1 MKRLLLAVMLIFTA
15 LLFLVACG
23 RESAPAVEPTSPPST
38 AVVAYRMAVV
48 RTSTPTPSPILPTEV
63 ATSTPTSSPVL
74 PTEVRPTATWVP
86 LITPSPTP
94 GEKVPA
100 RSDVPRIGVAEA
112 RTMADAGEAV
122 LVDVRGDASYEQEHI
137 ASAISIPAGDISRR
151 YAELP
156 ADKLVI
162 FYCA

>member
-1 MKRLLLAVMLIFTA
+1 MRAHLAMKRLMLAVILISTA
-15 LLFLVACG
+15 LLLLVACG
-23 RESAPAVEPTSPPST
+23 QEPAPAVEPSRPPST
-38 AVVAYRMAVV
+38 AVVAYQMAVV
-48 RTSTPTPSPILPTEV
+48 RTSTPTPSPV
-63 ATSTPTSSPVL
+63 H

-112 RTMADAGEAV
+112 CAMADAGEA
-122 LVDVRGDASYEQEHI
+122 LFVDVRGDASYEQEHI
-137 ASAISIPAGDISRR
+137 AGAISMPTDDLSRR